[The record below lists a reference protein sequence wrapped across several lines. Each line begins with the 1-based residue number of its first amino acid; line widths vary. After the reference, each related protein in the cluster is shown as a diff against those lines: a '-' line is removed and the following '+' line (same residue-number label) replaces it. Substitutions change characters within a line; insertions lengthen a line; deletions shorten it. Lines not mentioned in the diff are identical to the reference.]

1 MRLIIAGTRTIPE
14 SVAMVLINK
23 AANQWELWPDVVLSG
38 ESGGVDLAAKTMS
51 ACLGRAV
58 EYRGYPARWD
68 DYGKAAGPIRNAKM
82 IAEADALL
90 LIWDGK
96 SRGSADIRS
105 KALQKGI
112 PVYEVVKSFSTEIYT
127 RYDKDHF
134 ETCGRCGE
142 KLSQDKLHVC
152 PKGGLRDLVEGA
164 HAPFMSA
171 DEATEMMKSRMIH
184 ALEANNAELRALL
197 AWCHSEGNFAHCD
210 EATLARI
217 AEIVKED
224 K

>member
-14 SVAMVLINK
+14 TTAARLISK
-23 AANQWELWPDVVLSG
+23 AAHHLDLWPDVVLSG
-38 ESGGVDLAAKTMS
+38 ESGGVDNAAKKL
-51 ACLGRAV
+51 CGCWERKV
-58 EYRGYPARWD
+58 EYRGYPADWD
-68 DYGKAAGPIRNAKM
+68 KHGKAAGPIRNAKM
-82 IAEADALL
+82 IADADALL

-184 ALEANNAELRALL
+184 ALEANNAELRSLL

-217 AEIVKED
+217 AEIAKEE